1 VKLFTYGKK
10 NYYKMNSK
18 TRCAWCQGDPV
29 DEHYHDT
36 QWGVPIHDDNLWF
49 EFLTL
54 EGAQAGL
61 SWRTIVN
68 RIKAY
73 QVAFKEFD
81 IQKHSAMTD
90 EELEQ
95 QLLNKAIIRNRLKVY
110 STRNNAL
117 RMIEVQKEFGS
128 FDKYIWRF
136 VNYKPIQ
143 NTFRGQE
150 NLPATTDISDAMS
163 KDMKKRGFKFIGS
176 TICYALMQASGMVN
190 DHEVGCF
197 RYDACTNM

>member
-1 VKLFTYGKK
+1 
-10 NYYKMNSK
+10 MNNK
-18 TRCAWCQGDPV
+18 TRCTWCQGDPV
-29 DEHYHDT
+29 DENYHDT

-68 RIKAY
+68 RIKGY
-73 QVAFKEFD
+73 QAAFKNFD
-81 IQKHSAMTD
+81 IQKVSVMTD
-90 EELEQ
+90 QELEE

-117 RMIEVQKEFGS
+117 CMIEVQKEFGS
-128 FDKYIWRF
+128 FDHYIWGF
-136 VNYKPIQ
+136 VDHKSIQ
-143 NTFRGQE
+143 NNFKSIK
-150 NLPATTDISDAMS
+150 NIPAKTAISDAMS
-163 KDMKKRGFKFIGS
+163 KDLKKRGFKFIGS

-190 DHEVGCF
+190 DHEVDCF
-197 RYDACTNM
+197 RYDVCAKM

>member
-1 VKLFTYGKK
+1 MSSLNESQY
-10 NYYKMNSK
+10 
-18 TRCAWCQGDPV
+18 RCAWSQGDAV

-68 RIKAY
+68 KIEGY
-73 QVAFKEFD
+73 QQLFKNFD
-81 IQKHSAMTD
+81 IEKVAVMTD
-90 EELEQ
+90 NELEEL
-95 QLLNKAIIRNRLKVY
+95 LLNPAIIRNRLKVF

-117 RMIEVQKEFGS
+117 QMIKVQQEFGS
-128 FDKYIWRF
+128 FDNYIWGF
-136 VNYKPIQ
+136 VNHKPIQ
-143 NTFRGQE
+143 NNVESLKNIPSTSE
-150 NLPATTDISDAMS
+150 ISDAMS
-163 KDMKKRGFKFIGS
+163 KDLKKRGFKFIGS

-190 DHEVGCF
+190 DHEVNCF
-197 RYDACTNM
+197 RYEICANLK